1 MYINLKLM
9 WGLQILKVN
18 NSFIGSLIYYV
29 NWGIY
34 HIVATVELSSK
45 KGHNNYVTEEVRSKY
60 VGLVD
65 LEWGR
70 YS

>member
-1 MYINLKLM
+1 MGKSVMLL
-9 WGLQILKVN
+9 L
-18 NSFIGSLIYYV
+18 F
-29 NWGIY
+29 
-34 HIVATVELSSK
+34 ELSSET
-45 KGHNNYVTEEVRSKY
+45 GHNNYVIEEVRSKY